1 MKILYSILY
10 LLYKIYACIL
20 LVVTAILF
28 FPTLAITSKKEK
40 YFHHT
45 HKLFVW
51 WSRIYMFLIGWRLH
65 VKQSQTLPDGPYII
79 VANHASYADIFVT
92 PALFHK
98 LPHIFLGKSEIL
110 TYPLVKH
117 YFRKYHVPVFRDNK
131 LKAAKSLIH
140 ARKKLE
146 QGWTLIIFP
155 EGGIPD
161 NVRPTMI
168 PFKDGAFR
176 FACKNNRP
184 IIPCFITM
192 EDSKEHIDGDGYPVQ
207 EYTIHIMKPIYKD
220 ETLPFKE
227 AVQKMKNQNFEM
239 CKEVYERVY
248 NTKLTY
254 DDGV

>member
-28 FPTLAITSKKEK
+28 FPSLAITSKKEK

-146 QGWTLIIFP
+146 QGWSLIIFP

-161 NVRPTMI
+161 NIRPTMI
-168 PFKDGAFR
+168 PFKDGAFKLAKDMNIPILPVT
-176 FACKNNRP
+176 FQNNYKLFTDPTDIFGSCTPGISKVIFHP
-184 IIPCFITM
+184 IIDQKELAEKTVEEIKDKAFKLIN
-192 EDSKEHIDGDGYPVQ
+192 DS
-207 EYTIHIMKPIYKD
+207 
-220 ETLPFKE
+220 LPKI
-227 AVQKMKNQNFEM
+227 K
-239 CKEVYERVY
+239 
-248 NTKLTY
+248 
-254 DDGV
+254 